1 MRLLF
6 SLSVVGDFHKR
17 ALKALSKS
25 NVLSVWGYF
34 GANAYI
40 IILER
45 SDSDSNPNYMFA
57 SFIGYKLLMY
67 WLISAQKKMPQFSQI
82 RTSELTQ

>member
-1 MRLLF
+1 MCLLF

-34 GANAYI
+34 RANAYI
-40 IILER
+40 IVLER
-45 SDSDSNPNYMFA
+45 RYSESRSNHMFA
-57 SFIGYKLLMY
+57 SFVGYKLLMY
-67 WLISAQKKMPQFSQI
+67 WLVSA
-82 RTSELTQ
+82 

>member
-25 NVLSVWGYF
+25 NVLSVWDIF
-34 GANAYI
+34 GTNVHI
-40 IILER
+40 IVFGKRYSEG
-45 SDSDSNPNYMFA
+45 SSNYMFA
-57 SFIGYKLLMY
+57 SFIETL
-67 WLISAQKKMPQFSQI
+67 A
-82 RTSELTQ
+82 